1 MRFGFNKP
9 SSMILSLNII
19 EDNIDF
25 MKKPYLFIFPITLGM
40 FLIFSFCAV
49 AETNPFS
56 ISGYGI
62 INYAHYDWELDPNRR
77 ASIDLERLV
86 VAPKYRISDS
96 IRLEAELEF
105 EHGGTGSTMEFDKFE
120 EFGEFE
126 MEIEKGGEVIVEK
139 LAAVFS
145 IHPLLNFRVGHII
158 VPVGL
163 VAKRHRP
170 QHYFTT
176 TRPEAETHIIPT
188 IWHETGVELFGE
200 LGPLKYQSQIINGL
214 DSTGFSSR
222 HWIVPGHQLRFETV
236 NAEAPA
242 FVGRFDFE
250 FDKNFTVGI
259 SSYFGDTAAN
269 RPKPDVDFDAY
280 VGIVSL
286 HGFYEM
292 NGVKMR
298 GVLLG
303 GALQNADKLSKV
315 NRTLSNNLNVKRTP
329 IGSTA
334 LGCYV
339 EIGYDVLS
347 LTKTDASSPELDV
360 FARFDY
366 YDTMA
371 SVEGIIF
378 DNPRWERTTLTFGI
392 NFHIH
397 SQLVFKSHYSLR
409 RLAAQEKNRERTFAV
424 GLGFQ
429 Y

>member
-1 MRFGFNKP
+1 
-9 SSMILSLNII
+9 
-19 EDNIDF
+19 
-25 MKKPYLFIFPITLGM
+25 MKKLYFFPATLGI
-40 FLIFSFCAV
+40 FLIFSFSAV
-49 AETNPFS
+49 ADSNPFS

-77 ASIDLERLV
+77 AAIDIERFV
-86 VAPKYRISDS
+86 VAPKYRINDT
-96 IRLEAELEF
+96 IHLEAELEF

-145 IHPLLNFRVGHII
+145 IHPSVNFRVGHII

-163 VAKRHRP
+163 LAKRHRP

-188 IWHETGVELFGE
+188 IWHETGVELFGS

-242 FVGRFDFE
+242 FVGRLDFE
-250 FDKNFTVGI
+250 FDDNFTVGI
-259 SSYFGDTAAN
+259 SGYFGDTAAN

-292 NGVKMR
+292 HGVKVR
-298 GVLLG
+298 GVFLS

-334 LGCYV
+334 LGYYV

-347 LTKTDASSPELDV
+347 LFKTGSPSLDV

-378 DNPRWERTTLTFGI
+378 DNPRWERRTMTFGV
-392 NFHIH
+392 NCHIH
-397 SQLVFKSHYSLR
+397 PQFVFKSHYSLR
-409 RLAAQEKNRERTFAV
+409 RLAAQEKNRENTFAV

>member
-1 MRFGFNKP
+1 
-9 SSMILSLNII
+9 
-19 EDNIDF
+19 
-25 MKKPYLFIFPITLGM
+25 MKKLYLLIFPTVLGM
-40 FLIFSFCAV
+40 FLLLIYGANADS
-49 AETNPFS
+49 NPFS
-56 ISGYGI
+56 VSGYGV

-77 ASIDLERLV
+77 ASIDIERLV
-86 VAPKYRISDS
+86 VAPKYKINDT

-163 VAKRHRP
+163 LAKRHRP

-176 TRPEAETHIIPT
+176 TRPEAEAHIIPT
-188 IWHETGVELFGE
+188 IWHETGVELFGT
-200 LGPLKYQSQIINGL
+200 LGPLKYQTQIINGL

-242 FVGRFDFE
+242 FVGRLDYE
-250 FDKNFTVGI
+250 FDEDFTVGI
-259 SSYFGDTAAN
+259 SGYFGDTAAN

-280 VGIVSL
+280 VGIVSF

-292 NGVKMR
+292 NGIKMR

-303 GALQNADKLSKV
+303 GALQNADRLSKV

-334 LGCYV
+334 VGCYV
-339 EIGYDVLS
+339 EVGYDVLS
-347 LTKTDASSPELDV
+347 LIKPDASSPALDV

-378 DNPRWERTTLTFGI
+378 DNPRWERTTWTFGI
-392 NFHIH
+392 NYHVH
-397 SQLVFKSHYSLR
+397 PKLVFKSHYSLR
-409 RLAAQEKNRERTFAV
+409 SLATKDLNEENTFAV
-424 GLGFQ
+424 GFGFQ

>member
-1 MRFGFNKP
+1 M
-9 SSMILSLNII
+9 SLNII
-19 EDNIDF
+19 F
-25 MKKPYLFIFPITLGM
+25 VKCVSMKKKLVLLTIWGLFILLTADVI
-40 FLIFSFCAV
+40 
-49 AETNPFS
+49 AESDPFS
-56 ISGYGI
+56 VSGYGV
-62 INYAHYDWELDPNRR
+62 INYAHFDWELDPGRR
-77 ASIDLERLV
+77 AAIDVERFV
-86 VAPKYRISDS
+86 IAPKYRINDT
-96 IRLEAELEF
+96 IRLESELEF

-126 MEIEKGGEVIVEK
+126 TEIEKGGEVIVEK

-145 IHPLLNFRVGHII
+145 FRPYFNCRVGHII

-176 TRPEAETHIIPT
+176 TRPEAETHLIPT
-188 IWHETGVELFGE
+188 IWHETGVEIFGS
-200 LGPLKYQSQIINGL
+200 LGALNYQAQIVNGL

-222 HWIVPGHQLRFETV
+222 HWIVPGHQLRFETA

-242 FVGRFDFE
+242 FVGRFDYAFHE
-250 FDKNFTVGI
+250 NATVGI
-259 SSYFGDTAAN
+259 SGYYGDTAAN

-286 HGFYEM
+286 HGFYEV
-292 NGVKMR
+292 NAVKIR
-298 GVLLG
+298 GLFLWG
-303 GALQNADKLSKV
+303 TLENADQLSKV

-329 IGSTA
+329 IGSSA
-334 LGCYV
+334 LGWYI
-339 EIGYDVLS
+339 EAGYDVLS
-347 LTKTDASSPELDV
+347 FFRQQNNSAKDNDLKDTSPERVLDV
-360 FARFDY
+360 FARYDY

-378 DNPRWERTTLTFGI
+378 DNPRWERSTWTFGI
-392 NFHIH
+392 NYHVH
-397 SQLVFKSHYSLR
+397 PKMVFKSHYSLR
-409 RLAAQEKNRERTFAV
+409 RLATTDKNRENTFAL